1 MTTIECMF
9 VLEYKK
15 ENGEF
20 MLDYIKG
27 YVEYIDEDYIVVE
40 ANDIGYKIKTS
51 LTTIGDLSHHGEK
64 VCIFTEMVV
73 REDSITLCGFSSKN
87 ELKMFRLLT
96 SISGVGTKVGIA
108 ILSSI
113 PYTSLY
119 TILISGDVKAL
130 TQANGVGK
138 KTAERIILELKDKVK
153 KVMHISIDHGEV
165 IQEALDMDHTAFED
179 AKAGLLSL
187 GYTHTEINEAV
198 SGIETM
204 NLTTEDIIKL
214 ALKNLMNR

>member
-1 MTTIECMF
+1 MF
-9 VLEYKK
+9 VLECRK
-15 ENGEF
+15 ENGEN

-27 YVEYIDEDYIVVE
+27 YVEYVGDGYIVVE
-40 ANDIGYKIKTS
+40 TNDIGYKIKTS
-51 LTTIGDLSHHGEK
+51 TTTIADLSHHGEK
-64 VCIFTEMVV
+64 VCIYTVMVV

-87 ELKMFRLLT
+87 ELTMFNLLT
-96 SISGVGTKVGIA
+96 SVSGVGTKVGSA

-119 TILISGDVKAL
+119 TIILSGDVKAL

-138 KTAERIILELKDKVK
+138 KTAERIVLELRDKVK
-153 KVMHISIDHGEV
+153 KAMHISISNGEV
-165 IQEALDMDHTAFED
+165 IQEVLDMDHTAFED
-179 AKAGLLSL
+179 AKEALLSL
-187 GYTHTEINEAV
+187 GYSHTEINNAV
-198 SGIETM
+198 SGIETQ